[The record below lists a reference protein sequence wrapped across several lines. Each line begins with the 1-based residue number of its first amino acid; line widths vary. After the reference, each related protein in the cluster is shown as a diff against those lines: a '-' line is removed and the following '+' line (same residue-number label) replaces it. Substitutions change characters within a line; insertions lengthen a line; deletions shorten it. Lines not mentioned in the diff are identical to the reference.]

1 MPPTESGEDVETEN
15 DQSSSTP
22 VAPENNQLQNLLQE
36 AQETFENANKAL
48 ENGDLGLYQDL
59 IEQGQNLVQQATELL
74 ENN

>member
-1 MPPTESGEDVETEN
+1 MQEYDISIERTAQQLITVKAET
-15 DQSSSTP
+15 
-22 VAPENNQLQNLLQE
+22 L
-36 AQETFENANKAL
+36 ENANKAL